1 MVKPT
6 HSVTE
11 CMIYNLICCVYGN
24 IANNALCETVH
35 RFYQTIIYFQNVL
48 QFYGQEHYM
57 QTSYS
62 KF

>member
-1 MVKPT
+1 
-6 HSVTE
+6 
-11 CMIYNLICCVYGN
+11 MIYNLICCVYGN